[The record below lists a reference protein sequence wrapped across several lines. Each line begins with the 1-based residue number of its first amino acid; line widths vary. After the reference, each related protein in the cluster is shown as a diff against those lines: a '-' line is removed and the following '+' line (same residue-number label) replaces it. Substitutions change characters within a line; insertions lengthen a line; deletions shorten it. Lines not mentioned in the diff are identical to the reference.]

1 MKVMLENSLFHP
13 NWIGGAETV
22 TLLLARELSARGVE
36 VDVLATTG
44 RRDAPPRLATRTVD
58 GVSGTVYEAPP
69 AGLYDLLPAPGRPS
83 PGLPVRAA
91 HHLLNAGSPRWERW
105 AAEALRRSR
114 PDVLHTNTIVGL
126 TPVVWR
132 AARRQGVPVVHTLHD
147 YHLLCAR
154 TTLLRSDGRLCDR
167 APWPCRELWR
177 WKRRATADVD
187 VVTAPSRFVLQ
198 RHLDAGGFAAARA
211 EIVRNAP
218 EPAPPEALAARRRR
232 WAAAE
237 AAGAGGMGNVSDAA
251 GAEAA
256 GGKGNAAGAAG
267 GAGNA
272 PETATAGLF
281 LGQLNAHKGIPQL
294 LGALDLLR
302 ADGDLPAWRFA
313 FAGAGPLAEEVARY
327 CAASGGRCEYLGT
340 VAGAAREAAW
350 ARGDWLVLPSRWH
363 DVAPLT
369 ILEAYA
375 RGVPVVG
382 AHRGGIT
389 ELVENERTGLLYE
402 PEPAAIA
409 AALARYIRDPA
420 LARRH
425 GAAAAATADQYTRER
440 QVESFLEI
448 YEELAQR
455 ASPLASR

>member
-44 RRDAPPRLATRTVD
+44 RRGAPSRLETRTVP

-69 AGLYDLLPAPGRPS
+69 AGLYDLLPAPRGAAPS
-83 PGLPVRAA
+83 RAAPGLPVRAA
-91 HHLLNAGSPRWERW
+91 HHLLNAGSPRWERL

-126 TPVVWR
+126 TPAIWR
-132 AARRQGVPVVHTLHD
+132 AARRLGVPVVHTLHD

-177 WKRRATADVD
+177 WKRRATADVN
-187 VVTAPSRFVLQ
+187 VVTAPSRYVLQ
-198 RHLDAGGFAAARA
+198 RHLEAGGFAGARA
-211 EIVRNAP
+211 EVVRNAP
-218 EPAPPEALAARRRR
+218 EPAPPETLAARRRR
-232 WAAAE
+232 WAEAE
-237 AAGAGGMGNVSDAA
+237 AAGAGGGRDAA

-256 GGKGNAAGAAG
+256 GAAG
-267 GAGNA
+267 GAPGIA
-272 PETATAGLF
+272 AAGLF
-281 LGQLNAHKGIPQL
+281 LGQLNSHKGIPQL
-294 LGALDLLR
+294 LAALDLLR
-302 ADGDLPAWRFA
+302 TDGSLPAWRFA
-313 FAGAGPLAEEVARY
+313 FAGAGPLADAIARF
-327 CAASGGRCEYLGT
+327 CAASGGRCECLGA
-340 VAGAAREAAW
+340 VAGEVKEAVW
-350 ARGDWLVLPSRWH
+350 ARSDWVVLPSRWH

-375 RGVPVVG
+375 RGLPVIG
-382 AHRGGIT
+382 ARRGGIT
-389 ELVENERTGLLYE
+389 ELVEDGRTGLLCD

-409 AALARYIRDPA
+409 TALARYVRDPA

-425 GAAAAATADQYTRER
+425 GAAAAEAAAQYTRER

-448 YEELAQR
+448 YEELAKR
-455 ASPLASR
+455 ASPRASR

>member
-22 TLLLARELSARGVE
+22 ALLLARELSARGVA

-44 RRDAPPRLATRTVD
+44 RRDAPPRLAARTVP

-69 AGLYDLLPAPGRPS
+69 AGLYDLLPAPGRPA

-126 TPVVWR
+126 TPAVWR
-132 AARRQGVPVVHTLHD
+132 AARRLGVPVVHTLHD

-187 VVTAPSRFVLQ
+187 VVTAPSRYVLE

-211 EIVRNAP
+211 EVVRNAP
-218 EPAPPEALAARRRR
+218 EPAPPEALAARRCR
-232 WAAAE
+232 WAEAE
-237 AAGAGGMGNVSDAA
+237 AAGAGGAGNVSGAA
-251 GAEAA
+251 GAEAVGRA
-256 GGKGNAAGAAG
+256 DGAPQTAA
-267 GAGNA
+267 
-272 PETATAGLF
+272 AGLF

-302 ADGDLPAWRFA
+302 ADGELPAWRFA

-340 VAGAAREAAW
+340 VSGEAREAAW
-350 ARGDWLVLPSRWH
+350 ARADWLVLPSRWH

-375 RGVPVVG
+375 RGLPVVG
-382 AHRGGIT
+382 ARRGGIT
-389 ELVENERTGLLYE
+389 ELVEDERTGLLCE

-409 AALARYIRDPA
+409 ATLDRYVRDPA

-425 GAAAAATADQYTRER
+425 GAAAAATAAQYTRER

-448 YEELAQR
+448 YEELAKRADPR
-455 ASPLASR
+455 ASR